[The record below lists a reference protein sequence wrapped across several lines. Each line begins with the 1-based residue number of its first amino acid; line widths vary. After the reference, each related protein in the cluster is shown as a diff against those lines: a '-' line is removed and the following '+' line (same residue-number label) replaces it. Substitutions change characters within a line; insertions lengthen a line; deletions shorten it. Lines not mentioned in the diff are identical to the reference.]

1 MVSANNLKQYARPDV
16 SQMTLDVIEAYK
28 TNQTVQFKYGGQD
41 AIRELFIIDW
51 HEDYYTFHGWL
62 APEGEGGEY
71 RKFRFDKV
79 DEWLGIEDTRHELEC
94 ALIESRNITKEAKYL
109 CYPIGEITTKLSSL
123 ADEHGL
129 LDEMNELLDQVTAA
143 EHNLESAFYE
153 CESVFEE
160 AISDE
165 ELKSYVDQ

>member
-1 MVSANNLKQYARPDV
+1 MIDNI
-16 SQMTLDVIEAYK
+16 SQATLDVIEAMK
-28 TNQTVQFKYGGQD
+28 TKQTIKFNYGGHD
-41 AIRELFIIDW
+41 VIRKVTPTGFFGDFDGFEGTD
-51 HEDYYTFHGWL
+51 EDTESREFK
-62 APEGEGGEY
+62 
-71 RKFRFDKV
+71 RFRFDKV
-79 DEWLGIEDTRHELEC
+79 NEWLGIKDIRHELEC